1 MGKKSVA
8 GFSKLSKEGKME
20 WIANEYLDGDS
31 KCIDLLKS
39 YWHEDEKIQK
49 IHDEFIEN
57 TISNFY
63 FEAQKK
69 ISNFSYFLFFYFW
82 FQ

>member
-20 WIANEYLDGDS
+20 WIANEYLDDS

-39 YWHEDEKIQK
+39 YWYEDEKFK
-49 IHDEFIEN
+49 N
-57 TISNFY
+57 S
-63 FEAQKK
+63 
-69 ISNFSYFLFFYFW
+69 
-82 FQ
+82 